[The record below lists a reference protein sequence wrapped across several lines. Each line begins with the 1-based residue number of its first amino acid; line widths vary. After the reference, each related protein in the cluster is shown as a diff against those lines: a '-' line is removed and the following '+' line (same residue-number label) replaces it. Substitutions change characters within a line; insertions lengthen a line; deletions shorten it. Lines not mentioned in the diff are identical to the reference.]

1 MSHAIL
7 DQTAQLRWWTQEE
20 IEYRE
25 DALRHLSRV
34 IQTALLGLNRAW
46 RFERVEGPML
56 VPRSMVAPGYTDD
69 DLWAVKA
76 EIAGEGATMRPETTA
91 SSYMAARR
99 IIGNGTEKEQ
109 AKKLPLCVWQVGKSY
124 RRESSDGANAAKLR
138 FFEFTQAE
146 WQCIY
151 GLNTMADYRE
161 AVMPALEKKLGWLCD
176 AETRVVPSDRLPGYS
191 ERTDDVE
198 VNRLMP
204 DGSYRWTEVCSVS
217 TRTDFEGARVLEIAV
232 GLDRVV
238 DIASDT
244 GVPVRS

>member
-1 MSHAIL
+1 MSKALL
-7 DQTAQLRWWTQEE
+7 DQTAQLRWWSQEE

-25 DALRHLSRV
+25 DATRHLSRT
-34 IQTALLGLNRAW
+34 IQSSLTGINRAW

-56 VPRSMVAPGYTDD
+56 VPMAMVAPGYTDD
-69 DLWAVKA
+69 DLWTVKA
-76 EIAGEGATMRPETTA
+76 DIAGEAATMRPETTA
-91 SSYMAARR
+91 SSYMAARH
-99 IIGNGTEKEQ
+99 ILGSGSEKDR

-124 RRESSDGANAAKLR
+124 RREASDGANAAKLR

-161 AVMPALEKKLGWLCD
+161 AVMPTLAEKLGWLCGKSQ
-176 AETRVVPSDRLPGYS
+176 EKVRIVPSDRLPGYS

-198 VNRLMP
+198 ILRST
-204 DGSYRWTEVCSVS
+204 GRWTEVCSVS

-238 DIASDT
+238 DIAAET
-244 GVPVRS
+244 GLAVRP

>member
-1 MSHAIL
+1 MSKALL
-7 DQTAQLRWWTQEE
+7 DQTAQLRWWSQEE

-25 DALRHLSRV
+25 DALRHLSRT
-34 IQTALLGLNRAW
+34 IQSALVGINRAW

-56 VPRSMVAPGYTDD
+56 VPMDMVAPGYTDD
-69 DLWAVKA
+69 DLWTVKA
-76 EIAGEGATMRPETTA
+76 DIAGGAATMRPETTA
-91 SSYMAARR
+91 SSYMAARH
-99 IIGNGTEKEQ
+99 ILGSGSEKDR

-124 RRESSDGANAAKLR
+124 RREASDGANAAKLR

-161 AVMPALEKKLGWLCD
+161 VVMPALSAKLGWLCGKSPD
-176 AETRVVPSDRLPGYS
+176 QVRIVPSDRLPGYS

-198 VNRLMP
+198 ILR
-204 DGSYRWTEVCSVS
+204 DSGRWTEVCSVS
-217 TRTDFEGARVLEIAV
+217 TRTDFEGARVLEVAV

-238 DIASDT
+238 DIAAET
-244 GVPVRS
+244 GLAVRP

>member
-20 IEYRE
+20 IEYR
-25 DALRHLSRV
+25 DDVVRHLSRA
-34 IQTALLGLNRAW
+34 IETALKGINRAW

-56 VPRSMVAPGYTDD
+56 VPRSMVKEGYTDD
-69 DLWAVKA
+69 DLWTVKA
-76 EIAGEGATMRPETTA
+76 EIAGEAATMRPETTA

-99 IIGNGTEKEQ
+99 IIGSGSEKEQ
-109 AKKLPLCVWQVGKSY
+109 SKRLPLCVWQVGKSY
-124 RRESSDGANAAKLR
+124 RREASDGANAAKLR

-161 AVMPALEKKLGWLCD
+161 AMMPSLAAKLGWLCGKSPED
-176 AETRVVPSDRLPGYS
+176 VRIVPSDRLPGYS

-198 VNRLMP
+198 ILRET
-204 DGSYRWTEVCSVS
+204 GRWTEVCSIS

-232 GLDRVV
+232 GIDRVI
-238 DIASDT
+238 DIAAET
-244 GVPVRS
+244 RLAVRA

>member
-7 DQTAQLRWWTQEE
+7 PTGQLRWWTQEE

-25 DALRHLSRV
+25 DATRHLSRT
-34 IQTALLGLNRAW
+34 IQNALLGINKAW

-56 VPRSMVAPGYTDD
+56 VPRTMVKEGYTDD
-69 DLWAVKA
+69 DLWTVKGLI
-76 EIAGEGATMRPETTA
+76 EGGEATMRPETTA

-99 IIGNGTEKEQ
+99 LIGSGSEKDQ

-151 GLNTMADYRE
+151 GLNTKADYRE
-161 AVMPALEKKLGWLCD
+161 TVMPSLAAKLGWLCGKSPEQVRIVSCD
-176 AETRVVPSDRLPGYS
+176 RVPGYS
-191 ERTDDVE
+191 TCTDDVE
-198 VNRLMP
+198 ILR
-204 DGSYRWTEVCSVS
+204 DTGRWTEVCSVS
-217 TRTDFEGARVLEIAV
+217 TRTDFEGARVLEVAV

-238 DIASDT
+238 DIAAET
-244 GVPVRS
+244 GLAVKP

>member
-25 DALRHLSRV
+25 DALRHLSRT
-34 IQTALLGLNRAW
+34 IQSALLGINKAW

-56 VPRSMVAPGYTDD
+56 VPRTMVKEGYTDD
-69 DLWAVKA
+69 DLWTVKA
-76 EIAGEGATMRPETTA
+76 EIAGAPATMRPETTA

-99 IIGNGTEKEQ
+99 LIGSGSEKEQ

-161 AVMPALEKKLGWLCD
+161 AVMPSLSAKLGWLCGKSP
-176 AETRVVPSDRLPGYS
+176 EQVRIVPSDRLPGYS

-198 VNRLMP
+198 IQQAS
-204 DGSYRWTEVCSVS
+204 GRWTEVCSVS
-217 TRTDFEGARVLEIAV
+217 TRTDFEGARVLEVAV

-238 DIASDT
+238 DIAAET
-244 GVPVRS
+244 GLAVKA